1 MGYDNRV
8 HIVAIHD
15 NNGNEKSHWAEHLM
29 TIELRGMAD
38 GFKGLFDKEVED
50 FYFFL
55 SNAKAETSLGYDP
68 YKDEHYED
76 VYGDRLTYTKD
87 IKKVIEWLKADMEKS
102 KAEYSG
108 KPYRRDTMLYNVL
121 KGFKLYD
128 WRGTPIAIVHE
139 GH

>member
-1 MGYDNRV
+1 
-8 HIVAIHD
+8 
-15 NNGNEKSHWAEHLM
+15 M

-76 VYGDRLTYTKD
+76 VYGERLTYTKD

-102 KAEYSG
+102 RAEYSG

>member
-8 HIVAIHD
+8 HIVAIHE
-15 NNGNEKSHWAEHLM
+15 NNNEKSNWAEHLM
-29 TIELRGMAD
+29 TIELRGMAN

-55 SNAKAETSLGYDP
+55 ANAESEVVLGYDP
-68 YKDEHYED
+68 YKDKHYED
-76 VYGDRLTYTKD
+76 AYGDRLTYTKD
-87 IKKVIEWLKADMEKS
+87 IKKVTDWLQKAMEKS
-102 KAEYSG
+102 KSEYNG
-108 KPYRRDTMLYNVL
+108 TPYRRETMLYRVL
-121 KGFKLYD
+121 KDFKLYD

>member
-8 HIVAIHD
+8 HIVAIHE
-15 NNGNEKSHWAEHLM
+15 GTNEKSHWAEHLM

-38 GFKGLFDKEVED
+38 GFKQLFDKEVED

-55 SNAKAETSLGYDP
+55 SNAESEVSLGYDP
-68 YKDEHYED
+68 YKDKHYED
-76 VYGDRLTYTKD
+76 VYGERLTYTKD

-102 KAEYSG
+102 RAEYSG

>member
-8 HIVAIHD
+8 HIVAIHE
-15 NNGNEKSHWAEHLM
+15 NNNEKSHFAEHLM

-38 GFKGLFDKEVED
+38 GFTDLFDKKVED

-55 SNAKAETSLGYDP
+55 SNAESEVSLGYDP
-68 YKDEHYED
+68 YKDKHYED

-87 IKKVIEWLKADMEKS
+87 IKKVIDWLQTAMEKS
-102 KAEYSG
+102 KSEYG
-108 KPYRRDTMLYNVL
+108 GTPYRRETMLYCVL
-121 KGFKLYD
+121 KNFKMYD
-128 WRGTPIAIVHE
+128 WRGTTITLVHE

>member
-8 HIVAIHD
+8 HIVAIHE
-15 NNGNEKSHWAEHLM
+15 NENEKSHWAEHLM
-29 TIELRGMAD
+29 TIELRGMAN
-38 GFKGLFDKEVED
+38 GFKDLFDKEVED

-55 SNAKAETSLGYDP
+55 ANAKSETILGYDP
-68 YKDEHYED
+68 YKDKHYED

-87 IKKVIEWLKADMEKS
+87 IKKVIEWLKVAMEKS
-102 KAEYSG
+102 KSQYNGS
-108 KPYRRDTMLYNVL
+108 PYRRETMLYRVL
-121 KGFKLYD
+121 NNFKLYD

>member
-8 HIVAIHD
+8 HIVAIHE
-15 NNGNEKSHWAEHLM
+15 NENEKSNWSEHLM

-38 GFKGLFDKEVED
+38 GFTQLFDKEVEN

-55 SNAKAETSLGYDP
+55 SNAKTEVCLGYDP

-76 VYGDRLTYTKD
+76 AYGRRLTYTKD
-87 IKKVIEWLKADMEKS
+87 IKKVTDWLQKAMEESKS
-102 KAEYSG
+102 EYG
-108 KPYRRDTMLYNVL
+108 GHPYRRETMLYRVL
-121 KGFKLYD
+121 KDFKLYD
-128 WRGTPIAIVHE
+128 WRGTPIALVHE